1 MADVTIDRL
10 EITVELDGAGA
21 EAHFERLFER
31 HICRWWA
38 EEQATQADL
47 RFAERERLLPD
58 GMGGQ
63 GKAVP

>member
-1 MADVTIDRL
+1 MADVTIERL

-21 EAHFERLFER
+21 DAYFARLFQR

-38 EEQATQADL
+38 DEQAQQADQ

-58 GMGGQ
+58 SLGGR
-63 GKAVP
+63 GRTAP